1 MNRKIL
7 IIVAILLAA
16 LGGYNYYQQ
25 SQQKKNTDLTM
36 YGNVEIR
43 QADLGFRVAGRINK
57 LYFQEGDK
65 VTKGA
70 LLGELD
76 TVSYDAQRRKAL
88 ADIANLEATKQ
99 TADTVLARRQ
109 ALYAQGAI
117 SKEQLDTYQKNA
129 ENAAAQVKAAQQLEV
144 VAADSLKDTKL
155 YAPNDGIVITRAKEE
170 GSIVSANSIVY
181 SLALVE
187 PVWVRS
193 YIDEVNLG
201 NIAYGTKAQI
211 VTDTV
216 DGQTGE
222 KRSYQGHIG
231 YISPT
236 AEFTPKTVQTENL
249 RTDLVYRVRVYVDD
263 KDDFLR
269 QGMPVTV
276 KIDKAINKN

>member
-109 ALYAQGAI
+109 AL
-117 SKEQLDTYQKNA
+117 
-129 ENAAAQVKAAQQLEV
+129 
-144 VAADSLKDTKL
+144 
-155 YAPNDGIVITRAKEE
+155 
-170 GSIVSANSIVY
+170 
-181 SLALVE
+181 
-187 PVWVRS
+187 
-193 YIDEVNLG
+193 
-201 NIAYGTKAQI
+201 
-211 VTDTV
+211 
-216 DGQTGE
+216 
-222 KRSYQGHIG
+222 
-231 YISPT
+231 
-236 AEFTPKTVQTENL
+236 
-249 RTDLVYRVRVYVDD
+249 
-263 KDDFLR
+263 
-269 QGMPVTV
+269 
-276 KIDKAINKN
+276 

>member
-222 KRSYQGHIG
+222 KRTYQGHIG

>member
-1 MNRKIL
+1 MR
-7 IIVAILLAA
+7 
-16 LGGYNYYQQ
+16 Y
-25 SQQKKNTDLTM
+25 
-36 YGNVEIR
+36 
-43 QADLGFRVAGRINK
+43 
-57 LYFQEGDK
+57 
-65 VTKGA
+65 
-70 LLGELD
+70 
-76 TVSYDAQRRKAL
+76 
-88 ADIANLEATKQ
+88 
-99 TADTVLARRQ
+99 
-109 ALYAQGAI
+109 AI
-117 SKEQLDTYQKNA
+117 SEELDTYQKNA

-170 GSIVSANSIVY
+170 GSIVSANSLVY

-222 KRSYQGHIG
+222 KRTYQGHIG

-249 RTDLVYRVRVYVDD
+249 RTDLVYRVRFYVDD

>member
-222 KRSYQGHIG
+222 KRTYQGHIG

-249 RTDLVYRVRVYVDD
+249 RTDLVCRVRVYVDD

>member
-187 PVWVRS
+187 PVWVR
-193 YIDEVNLG
+193 
-201 NIAYGTKAQI
+201 
-211 VTDTV
+211 
-216 DGQTGE
+216 
-222 KRSYQGHIG
+222 
-231 YISPT
+231 
-236 AEFTPKTVQTENL
+236 
-249 RTDLVYRVRVYVDD
+249 
-263 KDDFLR
+263 
-269 QGMPVTV
+269 
-276 KIDKAINKN
+276 

>member
-7 IIVAILLAA
+7 IIVVILLAA

-187 PVWVRS
+187 PVWVRA

-222 KRSYQGHIG
+222 KRTYQGHIG